1 MEFSKRRVIRFII
14 VLIFLMCSLFA
25 NSYAVRKLLRYG
37 VEIYFYDK
45 LLVAYNIGGE
55 KGLEEELAK
64 IHVTDKMAQETVLAK
79 EFAVQLKSLKDP
91 AAFLGD
97 KVEQGKKKANFIRD
111 LRSLAIT
118 VTIIIFGWQFIAN
131 YIARRKSKKS
141 L

>member
-1 MEFSKRRVIRFII
+1 MEFSKRRIIKFIV
-14 VLIFLMCSLFA
+14 VLVFLVCTFFA
-25 NSYAVRKLLRYG
+25 NTYAIRKLSRYA

-45 LLVAYNIGGE
+45 LLVAYNIGAE

-64 IHVTDKMAQETVLAK
+64 IRVTDKMPQETVLAK

-91 AAFLGD
+91 AEFLGD

-111 LRSLAIT
+111 LRSIAI
-118 VTIIIFGWQFIAN
+118 ILMAIIFCWRSIINFIAN
-131 YIARRKSKKS
+131 RKSKKS